1 MNYSKVKRGI
11 DIIVSLALLI
21 FFAPLMAIIFIAVSL
36 TSPGPA
42 LFWSDRVGINKKLF
56 LMPKFRTMLLGTK
69 LISPEAADPDDIR
82 PTGLGK
88 ILRKTS
94 LDELPQIWSVFV
106 GDMSLIGPRP
116 MLEYDNVREE
126 RYKRPEIFNIRPG
139 ITGLAQVSGRNFI
152 SAKNKSRYDAFYV
165 NHASLGLDIK
175 IALLTVKTVLKT
187 NLIK

>member
-1 MNYSKVKRGI
+1 
-11 DIIVSLALLI
+11 
-21 FFAPLMAIIFIAVSL
+21 MAVIFIAVSL

-94 LDELPQIWSVFV
+94 LDELPQIWSVFIR
-106 GDMSLIGPRP
+106 GYEP
-116 MLEYDNVREE
+116 Y
-126 RYKRPEIFNIRPG
+126 RPE
-139 ITGLAQVSGRNFI
+139 A
-152 SAKNKSRYDAFYV
+152 
-165 NHASLGLDIK
+165 HARI
-175 IALLTVKTVLKT
+175 
-187 NLIK
+187 